1 MIYKHFTPEHVDK
14 FVWFGWISQ
23 TML

>member
-1 MIYKHFTPEHVDK
+1 LIYKHFTPEHIDK